1 MIAVRIGGIPVPSQ
15 GTHVYDPTVN
25 ALLPDLRHHR
35 LAVALLVIPLLLLR
49 SMVPQGFMPVA
60 AADGLIGLCP
70 DAAPL
75 PAGMAGAHLH
85 HHHGGQPG
93 DPAGH
98 HHFTTCVFAASATVA
113 GAPTLSTL
121 VLAQSVELRFTTL
134 TFPSLHLPAIVRAQ
148 SSRAPPL
155 LPL

>member
-1 MIAVRIGGIPVPSQ
+1 
-15 GTHVYDPTVN
+15 VN
-25 ALLPDLRHHR
+25 ALLPDLRRHR

-75 PAGMAGAHLH
+75 PPGIAGGHLH
-85 HHHGGQPG
+85 HHHGGPPG
-93 DPAGH
+93 NTS
-98 HHFTTCVFAASATVA
+98 HHFTACVFAASATVA

-121 VLAQSVELRFTTL
+121 PLAPSGALRFTSL

>member
-1 MIAVRIGGIPVPSQ
+1 MS
-15 GTHVYDPTVN
+15 T
-25 ALLPDLRHHR
+25 LLPHLRRHR

-70 DAAPL
+70 DVAPL
-75 PAGMAGAHLH
+75 PPSLLAAHLQ
-85 HHHGGQPG
+85 HHHGARHT
-93 DPAGH
+93 DTAGT
-98 HHFTTCVFAASATVA
+98 HHFTPCVFAASATVA

-121 VLAQSVELRFTTL
+121 VIAPTLDVTL
-134 TFPSLHLPAIVRAQ
+134 TPLTLPSLHLPAIVRAQ

-155 LPL
+155 FQL